1 MMVEEINQ
9 KYNILLL
16 SYTFVGK
23 TCILRRFVENRYIDT
38 SRATIGIDN
47 KKKRIELDNGKNV
60 ILQIWDSSSQKKYL
74 AITQYYFKLADGI
87 ILIYDITDRNSFENL
102 DDCFNDIIYCYSKYI
117 PIFLVGNK
125 IDLEDLREITFEEG
139 EEFSK
144 KHGLMFCECSAKTGE
159 NIDFIFNKL
168 ANEIN
173 PEEKERKKRKLEIE
187 KELQKNEE
195 ERKRI
200 ENELKKIEEEI
211 EEEKEKERKRIESEK
226 KIRNN
231 LLKYLSY

>member
-9 KYNILLL
+9 VYNILLL
-16 SYTFVGK
+16 SCTPAGK
-23 TCILRRFVENRYIDT
+23 TCILNRFVENRYEGNFL
-38 SRATIGIDN
+38 ATTGIN
-47 KKKRIELDNGKNV
+47 REKKIIKLDNGKKV
-60 ILQIWDSSSQKKYL
+60 TLQIWDTSCVDSTTERFRSIYQM
-74 AITQYYFKLADGI
+74 YFKLADGI
-87 ILIYDITDRNSFENL
+87 ILIYDITDRNSFEKL
-102 DDCFNDIIYCYSKYI
+102 DFRFNGVIYCYSKYI

-173 PEEKERKKRKLEIE
+173 PKEKERKKRKF
-187 KELQKNEE
+187 EE
-195 ERKRI
+195 EQ
-200 ENELKKIEEEI
+200 
-211 EEEKEKERKRIESEK
+211 KRIESEEKQK
-226 KIRNN
+226 KICAN
-231 LLKYLSY
+231 LLKYLSF